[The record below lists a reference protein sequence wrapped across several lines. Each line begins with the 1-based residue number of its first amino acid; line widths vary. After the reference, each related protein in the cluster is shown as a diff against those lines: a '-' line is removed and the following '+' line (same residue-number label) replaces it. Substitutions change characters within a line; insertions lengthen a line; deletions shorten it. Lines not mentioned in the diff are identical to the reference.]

1 MNIKIQTP
9 DGVSEYPYI
18 RDSVEYEKALAAGE
32 ISEGMDIVYRNYL
45 VHIIHDGEMLVLT
58 PISQFVQNPM
68 DDMAMWTFMNGGVQP

>member
-9 DGVSEYPYI
+9 DGVSEYTYI

-32 ISEGMDIVYRNYL
+32 ISEGMDIVYRNFL

-68 DDMAMWTFMNGGVQP
+68 DGMGMWTFMGGGEQQ

>member
-9 DGVSEYPYI
+9 DGVSEYTYI

-32 ISEGMDIVYRNYL
+32 ISEGMDIVYRSFL

-58 PISQFVQNPM
+58 PISQL
-68 DDMAMWTFMNGGVQP
+68 DGMAMWTFMNGGVQP